1 MKRNIIFLVFT
12 VFVMFLLTF
21 GNICL
26 ATEDDGIDFWGD
38 ASIWFNGAQSN
49 KDKLE
54 LDFSAVYD
62 LIAFINVIGTVVIII
77 ATMILG
83 IKFMISSAEGKSEVK
98 QNLITLLVACLFFF
112 GWNSISSLI
121 MGNDRFFLISS
132 NDLTYDTAVGRIY
145 NFVVGILDIV
155 AVVAILYIGVR
166 YIFSGASGKAD
177 LKGKSPQFVI
187 GIILTFCTISVLTY
201 ISKVINDSLEKTSN
215 TKKSSIN
222 FQITRSSNLDN
233 YIYKENYKN
242 VAQKLQ

>member
-1 MKRNIIFLVFT
+1 
-12 VFVMFLLTF
+12 
-21 GNICL
+21 
-26 ATEDDGIDFWGD
+26 
-38 ASIWFNGAQSN
+38 
-49 KDKLE
+49 
-54 LDFSAVYD
+54 
-62 LIAFINVIGTVVIII
+62 
-77 ATMILG
+77 
-83 IKFMISSAEGKSEVK
+83 MISSAEGKSEVK

-121 MGNDRFFLISS
+121 MGNDRFFLISA
-132 NDLTYDTAVGRIY
+132 NDLTYDAAVGRIY

-155 AVVAILYIGVR
+155 AVVVILYIGVR

-242 VAQKLQ
+242 VT

>member
-1 MKRNIIFLVFT
+1 MKKNIIFLVFT
-12 VFVMFLLTF
+12 FFVMFLLTF

-38 ASIWFNGAQSN
+38 ASTWFSGVQSN
-49 KDKLE
+49 KEKM
-54 LDFSAVYD
+54 DFSAVYD
-62 LIAFINVIGTVVIII
+62 LIALINAVGTVVIII
-77 ATMILG
+77 ATMVLG

-121 MGNDRFFLISS
+121 INNNNFFLISS

-155 AVVAILYIGVR
+155 AVVVILYIGVR
-166 YIFSGASGKAD
+166 YIFSGAAGKAD

-201 ISKVINDSLEKTSN
+201 ISKVVNDSLEKTSN
-215 TKKSSIN
+215 TEKSSIN
-222 FQITRSSNLDN
+222 FQITESSNLDN
-233 YIYKENYKN
+233 YIYKENYRN
-242 VAQKLQ
+242 IA

>member
-26 ATEDDGIDFWGD
+26 ATEDDGIDFWGE
-38 ASIWFNGAQSN
+38 ATLWFNGAQSN
-49 KDKLE
+49 KGKLE

-121 MGNDRFFLISS
+121 MGNDRFFLIST
-132 NDLTYDTAVGRIY
+132 NDLTYDAAVGRIY

-155 AVVAILYIGVR
+155 AVVVILYIGVR

-201 ISKVINDSLEKTSN
+201 ISKVINDSLEITSN
-215 TKKSSIN
+215 KKKSSIN

-242 VAQKLQ
+242 VT

>member
-1 MKRNIIFLVFT
+1 MKKNIIFLVFT
-12 VFVMFLLTF
+12 VFVIFLLTF

-26 ATEDDGIDFWGD
+26 ATEDDDIDFWGD
-38 ASIWFNGAQSN
+38 ASTWFSGVQGNN
-49 KDKLE
+49 EKM
-54 LDFSAVYD
+54 DFSAVYD
-62 LIAFINVIGTVVIII
+62 LIALINAVGTVVIII
-77 ATMILG
+77 ATMVLG

-121 MGNDRFFLISS
+121 INNNNFFLISS

-155 AVVAILYIGVR
+155 AVVVILYIGVR
-166 YIFSGASGKAD
+166 YIFSGAAGKAD

-215 TKKSSIN
+215 TEKSSIN
-222 FQITRSSNLDN
+222 FQITESSNLDN
-233 YIYKENYKN
+233 YIYKENYRN
-242 VAQKLQ
+242 VA

>member
-26 ATEDDGIDFWGD
+26 ATGDDDIDFWGD
-38 ASIWFNGAQSN
+38 ATLWFNGAQSN
-49 KDKLE
+49 KGKLG

-121 MGNDRFFLISS
+121 MGNDRFFLISA
-132 NDLTYDTAVGRIY
+132 NDLTYDAAVGRIY

-155 AVVAILYIGVR
+155 AVVVILYIGVR

-242 VAQKLQ
+242 VA

>member
-38 ASIWFNGAQSN
+38 ATLWFNGAQSN
-49 KDKLE
+49 KGELE
-54 LDFSAVYD
+54 LNFSAVYD

-121 MGNDRFFLISS
+121 MGNDRFFLISAD
-132 NDLTYDTAVGRIY
+132 DLTYDTAVGRIY

-155 AVVAILYIGVR
+155 AVVVILYIGVR

-201 ISKVINDSLEKTSN
+201 ISKVINDSLEKTSS

-242 VAQKLQ
+242 IT

>member
-1 MKRNIIFLVFT
+1 MKKNIIFLVFT
-12 VFVMFLLTF
+12 FFVMFLFTF

-38 ASIWFNGAQSN
+38 ASTWFSGVQSN
-49 KDKLE
+49 KEKM
-54 LDFSAVYD
+54 DFSAVYD
-62 LIAFINVIGTVVIII
+62 LIALINAVGTVVIII
-77 ATMILG
+77 ATMVLG

-121 MGNDRFFLISS
+121 INDKGFFLISS
-132 NDLTYDTAVGRIY
+132 DDLTYDNAVGRIY

-155 AVVAILYIGVR
+155 AVIVILYIGVR
-166 YIFSGASGKAD
+166 YIFSGAAGKAD
-177 LKGKSPQFVI
+177 LKGKSPQFLI

-201 ISKVINDSLEKTSN
+201 ISKVINDSFEKTSN

-222 FQITRSSNLDN
+222 FQITESSNLDN
-233 YIYKENYKN
+233 YIYKENYRN
-242 VAQKLQ
+242 VA